1 MTLTGAVSGLR
12 VNTYSEGTGPRLVCW
27 SEFLSP
33 GATYWPNEPPRHLS
47 LCDTTQNRTHWRPL
61 LVSVEIAHVILILIT
76 VEEVGCYCRT
86 SLYLLHPS
94 SVPLW
99 KSKFSKAPFRCSSAF
114 LLLGLETLS
123 QGGTLRQPRAP
134 LPTWFF
140 VILPG
145 VRVLAMK

>member
-1 MTLTGAVSGLR
+1 MTLIAAVSGLR
-12 VNTYSEGTGPRLVCW
+12 VNTYSEGPEPRLVCW
-27 SEFLSP
+27 SESLSP

-47 LCDTTQNRTHWRPL
+47 LHDTAPNRTHWRPL
-61 LVSVEIAHVILILIT
+61 LVSVEIAHVIFILIT
-76 VEEVGCYCRT
+76 VDVGCCCRT
-86 SLYLLHPS
+86 SLHLLHPS

-114 LLLGLETLS
+114 LLLGLETLP

-134 LPTWFF
+134 LPAWLF